1 MNKTPSQ
8 TEIDE
13 VFCAFYELSYK
24 YKMIYGV
31 HYKTLI
37 KVLEFW
43 NELGKKEMEML
54 ESLKYEPKFPAPEFP
69 EYDYDEQGNI
79 FMIPKRHRKDI
90 EMTLKQN
97 NQTFLEFK
105 ISYLEATTSI
115 LSLEALLLT
124 KLKSFGYKIKP
135 YILLSEQLFNHI
147 ISEAGI
153 EKIDRFLLED
163 EQNFVFRIFNKEKN
177 K

>member
-1 MNKTPSQ
+1 MFGGIVGLLREIKMKLKQEPPSQ

-13 VFCAFYELSYK
+13 VHWALYELFQK
-24 YKMIYGV
+24 YMIYGV
-31 HYKTLI
+31 PKSTLLN
-37 KVLEFW
+37 VLEFW
-43 NELGKKEMEML
+43 NELGKKEMDML
-54 ESLKYEPKFPAPEFP
+54 ESLKYEPRMKAPKFP
-69 EYDYDEQGNI
+69 EYN
-79 FMIPKRHRKDI
+79 KDGTI
-90 EMTLKQN
+90 VGMSIRDI
-97 NQTFLEFK
+97 LEFK

-124 KLKSFGYKIKP
+124 KLKSFGYKIEP
-135 YILLSEQLFNHI
+135 YIQLSEQLFNHI

-163 EQNFVFRIFNKEKN
+163 EQNFLFRIFNKEKN